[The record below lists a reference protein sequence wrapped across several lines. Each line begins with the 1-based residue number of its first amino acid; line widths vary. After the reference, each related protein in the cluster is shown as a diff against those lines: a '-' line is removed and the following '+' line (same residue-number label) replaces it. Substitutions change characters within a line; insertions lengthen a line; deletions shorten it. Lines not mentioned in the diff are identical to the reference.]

1 MAGGY
6 DLYLEKEGGNA
17 KYAYMNQP
25 SAIGSTVARFTLG
38 TNYQLDSSDSANYY
52 HYDEAGNVIL
62 ITNGSGNVVSH
73 FEQDAWGNDLNSTFG
88 SDIAQHQT
96 SKYYDSVTGLYF
108 FGARWYNPAI
118 GRYISV
124 SPIAIIDEEEYV
136 YCNSDPI
143 NQVDK
148 DGRCAFV
155 VGAIIGAG
163 ADAWTQLYETGGT
176 SVDWGRVGVAALSGA
191 VGGQIG
197 SWIDAGL
204 GKVVGSFARFQPKIT
219 KTPNGSWFPKRVVP
233 HSGRPGDVLDSECA
247 HTALGWSRDMKY
259 PQAREFGE
267 NGKLIRD
274 IDFTSHGNP
283 SIHPNP
289 HQHEWLPGPTGG
301 SPMRGGPIEWP

>member
-96 SKYYDSVTGLYF
+96 SKYYDSLTGLYF

-124 SPIAIIDEEEYV
+124 SSFESLTEEEYV
-136 YCNSDPI
+136 FCGSDPI
-143 NQVDK
+143 NYADYNGYLSLSIYDLADTIGEHFGALDSGVPGSVIWGNSPEASKQLIQNGVEGAQIALELASNLNPTLK
-148 DGRCAFV
+148 GVNLAFC
-155 VGAIIGAG
+155 
-163 ADAWTQLYETGGT
+163 
-176 SVDWGRVGVAALSGA
+176 A
-191 VGGQIG
+191 VGIINSLDDQENNIKNFSKHAVDQSNSRDGGLGVNKKDI
-197 SWIDAGL
+197 SDAIANPIKIKPGKKNRL
-204 GKVVGSFARFQPKIT
+204 IYEGKNATIVLSRGGKVV
-219 KTPNGSWFPKRVVP
+219 
-233 HSGRPGDVLDSECA
+233 
-247 HTALGWSRDMKY
+247 TAWATNSRGWKNR
-259 PQAREFGE
+259 
-267 NGKLIRD
+267 
-274 IDFTSHGNP
+274 
-283 SIHPNP
+283 
-289 HQHEWLPGPTGG
+289 
-301 SPMRGGPIEWP
+301 